1 MSYYSSTEQISGKNK
16 RRSTVTK
23 QTGYFSSYI
32 SNQGL
37 QVGLTRPWN
46 CTVKFIKVYFFFS
59 SRKRLHPLHQ
69 ILSRLPDN
77 TSLHSFTLLPLPSQL
92 QFKKKRSEWL
102 VLFEKMVQ
110 PSDQVGS
117 SSMIKAIAES
127 NWRGAV
133 KAAKGKGRPVL
144 VTPPFPVLNGAIL
157 VKLS

>member
-1 MSYYSSTEQISGKNK
+1 MVNCDKTNWLFLILYLQPGSTGWPDKALKLYSEIYQSM
-16 RRSTVTK
+16 
-23 QTGYFSSYI
+23 F
-32 SNQGL
+32 
-37 QVGLTRPWN
+37 
-46 CTVKFIKVYFFFS
+46 FFFS